1 MEHNIEK
8 EGSEIK
14 GDENKEVITGMKEK
28 QENNGEQAKKEEK

>member
-8 EGSEIK
+8 EGSEIE
-14 GDENKEVITGMKEK
+14 GDDKEVITGMKEK